1 MDSSVFEYFD
11 IFLLV
16 LARMGG
22 LVFIN
27 PVFSRRGVPP
37 MVRTGLVLALS
48 LLIAPGVRSG
58 VGQVMAFSTFDMV
71 ESLIREVILG
81 LVIGCVFHIFFYML
95 YVAGDFLDTVFGL
108 AMGKVMDPAGGV
120 QTSILG
126 QFVNVFF
133 YLYFFATG
141 CHLTMVRL
149 FAYSYQVVPVGAG
162 AILGGR
168 IPWYIITLFGSVFL
182 MVIKLVLPF
191 VAAEFILEM
200 TMGVLMKLIPQI
212 HVFVINIQC
221 KILLGI
227 MLMMLFAYPMGA
239 FMDRYTE
246 AMMTEAQKLLMM
258 FG

>member
-133 YLYFFATG
+133 YLYFFA
-141 CHLTMVRL
+141 C
-149 FAYSYQVVPVGAG
+149 
-162 AILGGR
+162 
-168 IPWYIITLFGSVFL
+168 
-182 MVIKLVLPF
+182 
-191 VAAEFILEM
+191 
-200 TMGVLMKLIPQI
+200 
-212 HVFVINIQC
+212 
-221 KILLGI
+221 LL
-227 MLMMLFAYPMGA
+227 
-239 FMDRYTE
+239 YTSPSPRD
-246 AMMTEAQKLLMM
+246 TR
-258 FG
+258 